1 MADMSEIDKRFDIHE
16 IAKNK
21 KADLDRFECNIYC
34 CHSTGCKSS
43 GSDEIIDLIKQ
54 ALADHDVEDK
64 VRIVPTGCMGLCAQ
78 GPLLRVEI
86 KGRKDVLFK
95 RLEPLV
101 ARLVITEYVVPALKT
116 PAEEEFPV
124 PEFLQPHIL
133 SLDLPFFTKQ
143 EKVVL
148 KDAGNLD
155 PEDIQEYIAHGGYL
169 ALEKVLKTMTPE
181 QVVQEIKKSG
191 LRGRGGGGFSTGM
204 KWELAAKVKTDGDK
218 FIICNGDEGDPGAYM
233 DRSILEGNP
242 HAVIEGMMIAAYAI
256 GATEG
261 WFYVRA
267 EYPLA
272 VERLEKA
279 IKACKKTRLLGNN
292 IMGTDFS
299 FNIDIRLGAGAF
311 VCGEETA
318 LIRSI
323 EGNRGT
329 PRPRPPYPTDK
340 GLWGKPSCV
349 NNVETLGNV
358 APIILKGAD
367 WFASFGTET
376 SKGTK
381 VFALT
386 GQVEHSG
393 LIEVPMG
400 TTINE
405 IVNEIGGGVP
415 NGKKLKAVQT
425 GGPSGGV
432 IPVEYMDLPV
442 CYEELK
448 KVGSIMGSG
457 GMIVMDDTSNMVNIA
472 NFYLDF
478 TVDESCGKCAPCRIG
493 GKQMLL
499 LLEKINKGKG
509 SKQDIED
516 LRRIATAMQKASLC
530 GLGQTAPNPVLST
543 LRFFENEYLEKV
555 GEKPA
560 QQAAE
565 EK

>member
-1 MADMSEIDKRFDIHE
+1 MADMAEIAKRFDIHE

-21 KADLDRFECNIYC
+21 LADIEKYDAHIYC

-43 GSDEIIDLIKQ
+43 GSDDLI
-54 ALADHDVEDK
+54 ALIKSILEEK
-64 VRIVPTGCMGLCAQ
+64 GLKERVRIVATGCMGLCAQ
-78 GPLLRVEI
+78 GPLIRVEI
-86 KGRKDVLFK
+86 KGKKDILFK
-95 RLEPLV
+95 RVDLDATRAIMEKY
-101 ARLVITEYVVPALKT
+101 VIPALDGDVALDEGLKKY
-116 PAEEEFPV
+116 V
-124 PEFLQPHIL
+124 L

-148 KDAGNLD
+148 KNAGHID
-155 PEDIQEYIAHGGYL
+155 PEDITEYMARGGYL
-169 ALEKVLKTMTPE
+169 ALEKALKTMTPQE
-181 QVVQEIKKSG
+181 VVEEIKKSG

-204 KWELAAKVKTDGDK
+204 KWELAAKVPTVDEK

-233 DRSILEGNP
+233 DRSILEGDP

-256 GATEG
+256 GATAG

-272 VERLEKA
+272 VERLQKA
-279 IKACKKTRLLGNN
+279 IQACKKNRLLGNN
-292 IMGTDFS
+292 IMGTNFS
-299 FNIDIRLGAGAF
+299 FNVDIRLGAGAF

-318 LIRSI
+318 LIHSI
-323 EGNRGT
+323 EGARGT
-329 PRPRPPYPTDK
+329 PRPRPPYPVNK
-340 GLWGKPSCV
+340 GLWSKPSCV
-349 NNVETLGNV
+349 NNVETLANV
-358 APIILKGAD
+358 SKILLKGAD

-415 NGKKLKAVQT
+415 EGKTLKAVQT

-432 IPVEYMDLPV
+432 IPAKYMDMPV

-448 KVGSIMGSG
+448 KLGSIMGSG
-457 GMIVMDDTSNMVNIA
+457 GMIVIDSSSDMVSLA
-472 NFYLDF
+472 KFYLDF

-493 GKQMLL
+493 GKQMLVL
-499 LLEKINKGKG
+499 LDKINRGRGKKKDVEQL
-509 SKQDIED
+509 KQ
-516 LRRIATAMQKASLC
+516 IAFAMQKASLC

-543 LRFFENEYLEKV
+543 LRFYEEEYTNKLLDGKE
-555 GEKPA
+555 
-560 QQAAE
+560 
-565 EK
+565 

>member
-1 MADMSEIDKRFDIHE
+1 MVDMAEINKRFDIHE

-21 KADLDRFECNIYC
+21 LADIEKYDAHIYC

-43 GSDEIIDLIKQ
+43 GSDDLITLINSILEEKG
-54 ALADHDVEDK
+54 LKER
-64 VRIVPTGCMGLCAQ
+64 VRVVATGCMGLCAQ
-78 GPLLRVEI
+78 GPLIRVEI
-86 KGRKDVLFK
+86 KGKKDILFK
-95 RLEPLV
+95 RVDLE
-101 ARLVITEYVVPALKT
+101 ATRQIMENYVIAGLDKDVTLDEELQKYV
-116 PAEEEFPV
+116 
-124 PEFLQPHIL
+124 L

-148 KDAGNLD
+148 KNAGHID
-155 PEDIQEYIAHGGYL
+155 PEDITEYMARGGYL
-169 ALEKVLKTMTPE
+169 ALEKALKTMTPQE
-181 QVVQEIKKSG
+181 VVEEIKKSG

-204 KWELAAKVKTDGDK
+204 KWELAAKVPTVDEK

-233 DRSILEGNP
+233 DRSILEGDP
-242 HAVIEGMMIAAYAI
+242 HAVIEGMMSAAYAI
-256 GATEG
+256 GATSG

-272 VERLEKA
+272 VERLQKA
-279 IKACKKTRLLGNN
+279 IQACKKNRLLGNN
-292 IMGTDFS
+292 IMGTNFS
-299 FNIDIRLGAGAF
+299 FNVDIRLGAGAF

-318 LIRSI
+318 LIHSI
-323 EGNRGT
+323 EGARGT
-329 PRPRPPYPTDK
+329 PRPRPPYPTNK
-340 GLWGKPSCV
+340 GLWEKPSCV
-349 NNVETLGNV
+349 NNVETLANV
-358 APIILKGAD
+358 SKILLKGAD

-386 GQVEHSG
+386 GQVNHSG

-415 NGKKLKAVQT
+415 EGKTLKAVQT

-432 IPVEYMDLPV
+432 IPAKYMDMPV

-448 KVGSIMGSG
+448 KLGSIMGSG
-457 GMIVMDDTSNMVNIA
+457 GMIVIDDSSDMVSLA
-472 NFYLDF
+472 KFYLDF

-493 GKQMLL
+493 GKQMLTL
-499 LLEKINKGKG
+499 LDKINRGRGKRKDLELL
-509 SKQDIED
+509 KQ
-516 LRRIATAMQKASLC
+516 IAFAMQKASLC

-543 LRFFENEYLEKV
+543 LRFYEQEYENKLLDGK
-555 GEKPA
+555 K
-560 QQAAE
+560 E

>member
-1 MADMSEIDKRFDIHE
+1 MAETDIDKRFDIHE

-21 KADLDRFECNIYC
+21 QAELDRFQCSIYC

-43 GSDEIIDLIKQ
+43 GSDDLIDLIKQ
-54 ALADHDVEDK
+54 AIVDHGIEDK
-64 VRIVPTGCMGLCAQ
+64 VRIVATGCMGLCAQ
-78 GPLLRVEI
+78 GPLIRVEI
-86 KGRKDVLFK
+86 KGQKDVLYK

-101 ARLVITEYVVPALKT
+101 ARLIITEHVVPALKL
-116 PAEEEFPV
+116 AEGEVFEL
-124 PEFLQPHIL
+124 PEFLAQHVL

-148 KDAGNLD
+148 KDAGRLD
-155 PEDIQEYIAHGGYL
+155 PEDIHEYIAHGGYL
-169 ALEKVLKTMTPE
+169 ALEKVLKTMTPQE
-181 QVVQEIKKSG
+181 VVEVIKKSG

-204 KWELAAKVKTDGDK
+204 KWELASKVPTVDEK

-233 DRSILEGNP
+233 DRSILEGDP

-256 GATEG
+256 GATDG

-279 IKACKKTRLLGNN
+279 IKDCKKNRLLGNN
-292 IMGTDFS
+292 IMGTDFC
-299 FNIDIRLGAGAF
+299 FNIDVRLGAGAF

-318 LIRSI
+318 LIHSI
-323 EGNRGT
+323 EGKRGT
-329 PRPRPPYPTDK
+329 PRPRPPYPTNK
-340 GLWGKPSCV
+340 GLWDKPSCV
-349 NNVETLGNV
+349 NNVETLGNI
-358 APIILKGAD
+358 AKIILKGPE

-432 IPVEYMDLPV
+432 IPAEHMNLPV

-457 GMIVMDDTSNMVNIA
+457 GMIVMDDSSNMVNIA

-509 SKQDIED
+509 TKQDLED
-516 LRRIATAMQKASLC
+516 LKRVAQAMQKASLC

-543 LRFFENEYLEKV
+543 LRFFENEYLEKLV
-555 GEKPA
+555 DTPK
-560 QQAAE
+560 QAE
-565 EK
+565 ER

>member
-1 MADMSEIDKRFDIHE
+1 MAETDLDKRFDIHE
-16 IAKNK
+16 IAKTK
-21 KADLDRFECNIYC
+21 KAEMDSFACSIYC

-43 GSDEIIDLIKQ
+43 GSDDIITLIKE
-54 ALADHDVEDK
+54 AIAAHGIEDK
-64 VRIVPTGCMGLCAQ
+64 VRVVATGCMGLCAQ
-78 GPLLRVEI
+78 GPLIRVEI
-86 KGRKDVLFK
+86 KGQKDVLYK
-95 RLEPLV
+95 RVEPLIGRV
-101 ARLVITEYVVPALKT
+101 SITGNVGSALRLPEGEVCE
-116 PAEEEFPV
+116 V
-124 PEFLQPHIL
+124 PEFLAQHVL
-133 SLDLPFFTKQ
+133 SLELPFFTKQ

-148 KDAGNLD
+148 RDAGHMD
-155 PEDIQEYIAHGGYL
+155 PEDIQEYIARGGYL
-169 ALEKVLKTMTPE
+169 ALEKVLKTMKPE
-181 QVVQEIKKSG
+181 EVVAEIKKSG

-204 KWELAAKVKTDGDK
+204 KWELASKVPTVDEK

-233 DRSILEGNP
+233 DRSILEGDP
-242 HAVIEGMMIAAYAI
+242 HSVIEGMMIAAYAI
-256 GATEG
+256 GATSG

-299 FNIDIRLGAGAF
+299 FNIEVRLGAGAF

-318 LIRSI
+318 LIHSI
-323 EGNRGT
+323 EGKRGT
-329 PRPRPPYPTDK
+329 PRPRPPYPTNK
-340 GLWGKPSCV
+340 GLWDKPSCV
-349 NNVETLGNV
+349 NNVETLGNI
-358 APIILKGAD
+358 PKIILKGAD

-432 IPVEYMDLPV
+432 IPAENMDLPV

-457 GMIVMDDTSNMVNIA
+457 GMIVMDDSSNMVNIA

-509 SKQDIED
+509 TKQDLAD
-516 LRRIATAMQKASLC
+516 LKRIALAMQKASLC

-543 LRFFENEYLEKV
+543 LRFFENEYLEKLIDKPSAS
-555 GEKPA
+555 GEAK
-560 QQAAE
+560 
-565 EK
+565 

>member
-1 MADMSEIDKRFDIHE
+1 MADADLDKRFDIHE
-16 IAKNK
+16 IARAKQEE
-21 KADLDRFECNIYC
+21 LGRFRCSVYC

-43 GSDEIIDLIKQ
+43 GSDDIIDLLK
-54 ALADHDVEDK
+54 AAVVEHGIEDQ
-64 VRIVPTGCMGLCAQ
+64 VRIVATGCMGLCAQ
-78 GPLLRVEI
+78 GPLIRVEI
-86 KGRKDVLFK
+86 KGQKDVLYK

-101 ARLVITEYVVPALKT
+101 ARLIVTEHIVPALNL
-116 PAEEEFPV
+116 PEGEVFEV
-124 PEFLQPHIL
+124 PEFLQEHIL
-133 SLDLPFFTKQ
+133 SLELPFFTKQ

-148 KDAGNLD
+148 RDAGHMD
-155 PEDIQEYIAHGGYL
+155 PEDIQEYIARGGYL

-181 QVVQEIKKSG
+181 QVVDEIKRSG

-204 KWELAAKVKTDGDK
+204 KWEFAAKVPTVDEK

-233 DRSILEGNP
+233 DRSILEGDP
-242 HAVIEGMMIAAYAI
+242 HSVIEGMMIAAYAI
-256 GATEG
+256 NATQG

-279 IKACKKTRLLGNN
+279 IKACKKNRLLGNN

-299 FNIDIRLGAGAF
+299 FNIEVRLGAGAF

-318 LIRSI
+318 LIHSI
-323 EGNRGT
+323 EGFRGT
-329 PRPRPPYPTDK
+329 PRPRPPYPTNK
-340 GLWGKPSCV
+340 GLWDKPSCV

-358 APIILKGAD
+358 AKIILKGAD

-432 IPVEYMDLPV
+432 IPAEKLDLPV

-448 KVGSIMGSG
+448 KLGSIMGSG
-457 GMIVMDDTSNMVNIA
+457 GMIVMDDSSNMVNIA

-499 LLEKINKGKG
+499 LLEKINKGRG
-509 SKQDIED
+509 TKQDLAD
-516 LRRIATAMQKASLC
+516 LKRIATAMQKASLC

-543 LRFFENEYLEKV
+543 IKFFENEYLEKLIDA
-555 GEKPA
+555 KPA
-560 QQAAE
+560 AGE

>member
-1 MADMSEIDKRFDIHE
+1 MAETDIDKRFDIHE

-21 KADLDRFECNIYC
+21 QAELDRFQCSIYC

-43 GSDEIIDLIKQ
+43 GSDDLIDLIKQ
-54 ALADHDVEDK
+54 AIVDHGIEDK
-64 VRIVPTGCMGLCAQ
+64 VRIVATGCMGLCAQ
-78 GPLLRVEI
+78 GPLIRVEI
-86 KGRKDVLFK
+86 KGQKDVLYK

-101 ARLVITEYVVPALKT
+101 ARLIITEHIVPALKL
-116 PAEEEFPV
+116 AEGEVFEL
-124 PEFLQPHIL
+124 PEFLAQHVL

-148 KDAGNLD
+148 KDAGRLD
-155 PEDIQEYIAHGGYL
+155 PEDIHEYIAHGGYL
-169 ALEKVLKTMTPE
+169 ALEKVLKTMTPQE
-181 QVVQEIKKSG
+181 VVEVIKKSG

-204 KWELAAKVKTDGDK
+204 KWELASKVPTVDEK

-233 DRSILEGNP
+233 DRSILEGDP

-256 GATEG
+256 GATDG

-279 IKACKKTRLLGNN
+279 IKACKKNRLLGNN
-292 IMGTDFS
+292 IMGTDFC
-299 FNIDIRLGAGAF
+299 FNIDVRLGAGAF

-318 LIRSI
+318 LIHSI
-323 EGNRGT
+323 EGKRGT
-329 PRPRPPYPTDK
+329 PRPRPPYPTNK
-340 GLWGKPSCV
+340 GLWDKPSCV
-349 NNVETLGNV
+349 NNVETLGNI
-358 APIILKGAD
+358 AKIILKGPE

-432 IPVEYMDLPV
+432 IPAEHMDLPV

-457 GMIVMDDTSNMVNIA
+457 GMIVMDDSSNMVNIA

-509 SKQDIED
+509 TKQDLED
-516 LRRIATAMQKASLC
+516 LKRVAQAMQKASLC

-543 LRFFENEYLEKV
+543 LRFFENEYLEKLV
-555 GEKPA
+555 DTPK
-560 QQAAE
+560 QAE
-565 EK
+565 ER